1 MAALSTTRQN
11 AIILVALLF
20 VQLVLM
26 SGGLRTAEGATVL
39 ESWMIRISS
48 PLVAV
53 ASTVGGGFNALGGSV
68 GNLLH
73 AHSRNAALQ
82 AEVERLRS
90 ELQRTRESALEN
102 DRLRR
107 LLGMRDDLVPDSVAA
122 SVVTAA
128 LTSQTKMIVV
138 DRGAH
143 HGVRTDLPVVSWGGA
158 VGRVVSVGAGH
169 AKVQLLTDPNSGVGA
184 IVQRSR
190 AQGIVVG
197 HGSRRL
203 DLLYVPRFSDVAHGD
218 RVVTS
223 GLDGIFP
230 RGMGI
235 GEVVRI
241 VQAADGSLTVEL
253 KPELDY
259 ASLEEVLILL
269 EPTAGGLL
277 DGTERGEEGR

>member
-26 SGGLRTAEGATVL
+26 SGGLSTAEGATLL
-39 ESWMIRISS
+39 ESWMLRLSA
-48 PLVAV
+48 PLVA
-53 ASTVGGGFNALGGSV
+53 AARMVGGGFSALGGGA
-68 GNLLH
+68 GNLIH

-82 AEVERLRS
+82 AEVQTLRS
-90 ELQRTRESALEN
+90 EAQRMREAALEN
-102 DRLRR
+102 ARLRR
-107 LLGMRDDLVPDSVAA
+107 LLGMREDLVPRSVAA

-128 LTSQTKMIVV
+128 LTGQTKMIVV
-138 DRGAH
+138 DRGSAD
-143 HGVRTDLPVVSWGGA
+143 GVSTDLPVVSWGGA

-241 VQAADGSLTVEL
+241 EQDPDGSLTVGL
-253 KPELDY
+253 KPELEY
-259 ASLEEVLILL
+259 ATLEEVLILL
-269 EPTAGGLL
+269 EPPEGGLL
-277 DGTERGEEGR
+277 SGTEAGEEGR

>member
-1 MAALSTTRQN
+1 MAALTSTRQN

-20 VQLVLM
+20 FQLLLM
-26 SGGLRTAEGATVL
+26 SGGLRTTEGATLL
-39 ESWMIRISS
+39 ESWVIRLSS

-53 ASTVGGGFNALGGSV
+53 ARMVGGGFNALGGGA
-68 GNLLH
+68 GNLIH

-90 ELQRTRESALEN
+90 ERQRLQEAALEN
-102 DRLRR
+102 ARLRE
-107 LLGMRDDLVPDSVAA
+107 LLGMREGLVPDSVAA
-122 SVVTAA
+122 TVVTAA

-138 DRGAH
+138 DRGSAD
-143 HGVRTDLPVVSWGGA
+143 GVRTDLPVVSWGGA

-203 DLLYVPRFSDVAHGD
+203 DMLYVPRFSDVAHGD

-230 RGMGI
+230 RGLGI

-241 VQAADGSLTVEL
+241 AQLPDGSLTVEM
-253 KPELDY
+253 KPELKY
-259 ASLEEVLILL
+259 GELEEVLILL
-269 EPTAGGLL
+269 EPSAGDMLAGP
-277 DGTERGEEGR
+277 EAGEEGR

>member
-1 MAALSTTRQN
+1 MPALSTTRQN

-20 VQLVLM
+20 LQLLLM
-26 SGGLRTAEGATVL
+26 SGSLRTADGTTVL
-39 ESWMIRISS
+39 ESWLLRLSS
-48 PLVAV
+48 PLTGA
-53 ASTVGGGFNALGGSV
+53 ARLVGGGFGMLGTGM
-68 GNLLH
+68 GNLIH

-82 AEVERLRS
+82 SEVQRLRT
-90 ELQRTRESALEN
+90 ELQSSRESALEN
-102 DRLRR
+102 ARLRR
-107 LLGMRDDLVPDSVAA
+107 LLGMREQLLPRSVAA
-122 SVVTAA
+122 TVVTVS
-128 LTSQTKMIVV
+128 LTGQTKMLVV
-138 DRGAH
+138 DRGTAN
-143 HGVRTDLPVVSWGGA
+143 GVRTDLPVVSWGGA
-158 VGRVVSVGAGH
+158 VGRVVAVGAGH

-184 IVQRSR
+184 LVQRSR

-230 RGMGI
+230 RGLGI

-241 VQAADGSLTVEL
+241 VQAPDGSLTVEL

-259 ASLEEVLILL
+259 ATLEEVLILL
-269 EPTAGGLL
+269 EPLADGLL
-277 DGTERGEEGR
+277 SGTEAGEEEE